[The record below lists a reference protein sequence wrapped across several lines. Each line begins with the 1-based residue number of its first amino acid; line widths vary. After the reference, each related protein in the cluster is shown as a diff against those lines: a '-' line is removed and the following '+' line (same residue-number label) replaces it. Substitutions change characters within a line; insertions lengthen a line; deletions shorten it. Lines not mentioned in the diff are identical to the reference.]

1 MVSVE
6 FYNQFLEVESI
17 QEIVLR
23 FQKTIIPTNRTAE
36 FFVDWAKVKGN
47 VDEIK
52 LELSLWNSLIGSS
65 QIENEFVNLI
75 KKYPEV
81 LKTLPIL
88 VAIRELEFPIIND
101 FLSPKRKVTTLN
113 FRKERSSKLF
123 QKEIERIVNFARKS
137 GIFQLFSSIRNF
149 YDYVLGVE
157 VGIDTNARKN
167 RSGKA
172 MEMAL
177 NPLLEKISEEIGFD
191 LFFQNKFREIEKKYD
206 TKISSLSNRK
216 ADFIAVKNK
225 RFVNIEVNYYSGPG
239 SKPEEIVDSYI
250 NRKNELERNGW
261 YFIWITDGDV
271 WRGSENQLLKAFQ
284 QMDYVLNINFTHKGM
299 LKKALNEIF
308 SN

>member
-1 MVSVE
+1 MVSVKL
-6 FYNQFLEVESI
+6 YNQFFEVESI
-17 QEIVLR
+17 EEIVLR

-36 FFVDWAKVKGN
+36 FFVDWTKVKKN
-47 VDEIK
+47 VDQVK

-65 QIENEFVNLI
+65 QVENEFVNLI

-88 VAIRELEFPIIND
+88 VAIRELEFPVIND
-101 FLSPKRKVTTLN
+101 FLSPKIEITNLN
-113 FRKERSSKLF
+113 FKKERSSTLS
-123 QKEIERIVNFARKS
+123 QKEIKRIVNFARKS
-137 GIFQLFSSIRNF
+137 GIFHLFSWIRNF

-157 VGIDTNARKN
+157 VGMDTNARKN
-167 RSGKA
+167 RGGKA

-177 NPLLEKISEEIGFD
+177 KPVLEEISREIGFE
-191 LFFQNKFREIEKKYD
+191 LFFQTMFKEIEKRYGVE
-206 TKISSLSNRK
+206 ISSLSNRK
-216 ADFIAVKNK
+216 SDFIAVKNR

-250 NRKNELERNGW
+250 NRKNELQRNDW
-261 YFIWITDGDV
+261 YFIWITDGEV

-284 QMDYVLNINFTHKGM
+284 QMDYVLNIDFTHKGM